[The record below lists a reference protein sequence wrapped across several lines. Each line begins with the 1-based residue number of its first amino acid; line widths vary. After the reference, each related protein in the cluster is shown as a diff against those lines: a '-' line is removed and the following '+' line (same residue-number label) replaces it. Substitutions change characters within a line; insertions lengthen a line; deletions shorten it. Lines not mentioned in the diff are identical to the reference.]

1 MTDTGNKPRWALG
14 MMSGTSCDGI
24 DAALVETDG
33 ETEIII
39 GAALAEPYEPEFR
52 AKLMSVMG
60 LKGPV
65 VEVEKELTER
75 HAAVAKRLLS
85 DNGLE
90 PKDVALIG
98 FHGQTILHQ
107 PDLGRTKQIGD
118 GALLRG
124 GKTVGYYNSV
134 AASYGFQA
142 GVQKFGYALFFMT
155 DSAVAYLDKSAG
167 FELGVGP
174 SIVLVDEG
182 FAKTM
187 TTSTLTQEIYAIVF
201 DQKGLMGGVGIQ
213 GSKITRISK

>member
-1 MTDTGNKPRWALG
+1 MTLILAGLVLSPLAT
-14 MMSGTSCDGI
+14 SGVAHADRASLDRDV
-24 DAALVETDG
+24 DAALEQLYANNASARMLRDH
-33 ETEIII
+33 
-39 GAALAEPYEPEFR
+39 
-52 AKLMSVMG
+52 AKAVLVFPHI
-60 LKGPV
+60 LK
-65 VEVEKELTER
+65 
-75 HAAVAKRLLS
+75 A
-85 DNGLE
+85 
-90 PKDVALIG
+90 G
-98 FHGQTILHQ
+98 FMFG
-107 PDLGRTKQIGD
+107 GQIGD

-155 DSAVAYLDKSAG
+155 DSALEHLDDTAG

-187 TTSTLTQEIYAIVF
+187 TTNTLTQEIYAIVF

-213 GSKITRISK
+213 GSKITRISD